1 MTSSTSTKST
11 GTDPSRR
18 SSAAARQRA
27 WARGMAACLAMTL
40 GVAAA
45 DPRPASKA
53 AVCVTT
59 GDISAGADGRY
70 LIESGA
76 SRAVVRDGDDDYVGI
91 EFEYLG
97 PSKDETALASGNMRR
112 QLGLKLQAQD
122 SCNVVYVMWPV
133 DGARDLVVVSK
144 VNRGES
150 THAQCGVKGYE
161 TLTPLMSRPVR
172 PIVVGE
178 VRRLEARID
187 KRVLA
192 VHVDGQLVWRGDAG
206 RRTADLFGY
215 PGLRTDNVRVRFA
228 WLVEPDD
235 KAAGRPKPHLNCRTV
250 R

>member
-1 MTSSTSTKST
+1 MTAFHPHCPNRPRCT
-11 GTDPSRR
+11 GPRT
-18 SSAAARQRA
+18 ATARYS
-27 WARGMAACLAMTL
+27 WAPWLTLCLTLTL
-40 GVAAA
+40 GVAMAE
-45 DPRPASKA
+45 PRPASKA
-53 AVCVTT
+53 TICVTT
-59 GDISAGADGRY
+59 GDIDVEPDGHY

-91 EFEYLG
+91 VFEYLG
-97 PSKDETALASGNMRR
+97 PSKDETALAAGNKRR

-133 DGARDLVVVSK
+133 DGARELVVTSK
-144 VNRGES
+144 VNRGQS
-150 THAQCGVKGYE
+150 AHAECGVKGYE
-161 TLTPLMSRPVR
+161 ALTPLMSRPVA
-172 PIVVGE
+172 PIVVGQP
-178 VRRLEARID
+178 RRLEAKID

-215 PGLRTDNVRVRFA
+215 PGLRTDNVRMRFA

-235 KAAGRPKPHLNCRTV
+235 EAPERPKPRLTCRTA

>member
-1 MTSSTSTKST
+1 MNACRPHGPEGARRTGRSTA
-11 GTDPSRR
+11 PAPR
-18 SSAAARQRA
+18 S
-27 WARGMAACLAMTL
+27 WAPLLGACLALTWA
-40 GVAAA
+40 VAAA
-45 DPRPASKA
+45 EPRPASKA
-53 AVCVTT
+53 AICVTT
-59 GDISAGADGRY
+59 GDIAVEPDGRY

-91 EFEYLG
+91 VFEYLG
-97 PSKDETALASGNMRR
+97 PSKDETALAAGNKRR

-133 DGARDLVVVSK
+133 DGARELIVTSK
-144 VNRGES
+144 VNRGQS
-150 THAQCGVKGYE
+150 AHAQCGVKGYE
-161 TLTPLMSRPVR
+161 ALTPLMSRPVA
-172 PIVVGE
+172 PIVIGQP
-178 VRRLEARID
+178 RRLEASID

-215 PGLRTDNVRVRFA
+215 PGLRTDNVRMRFA

-235 KAAGRPKPHLNCRTV
+235 ESPERPKPRLSCRTV